1 MSYKFYGSIV
11 LDVRRM
17 HGKTKCILHDEIEGN
32 MIPDQDERHR
42 FDRFFSACDRLRKK
56 KRDANLVALA
66 YLILFA
72 LSIVLQS
79 KAISSS
85 NIGGIIAQFQV
96 MISVFVV
103 VVISKRGFIV
113 AIVAN
118 LMQSLLVVVLVI
130 FQGYISALPGI
141 LVPYSTILILFVIF
155 VNDRRLLRIVSETSI
170 QKEKIE
176 TLYLDVAVA
185 EAEAKLRNDELEKNT
200 LAIKE
205 TGEKLTHMAFFD
217 LLTEL
222 PNRKMIIDRMELLI
236 RIFAQQG
243 LSFSFVHIDL
253 DNFKRINESSGHEK
267 GDTVLVMV
275 ADRLKSFIDPDD
287 ILGRVGG
294 DEFALL
300 IQRQLKEEDILAFV
314 ERLRVELMAPFSL
327 DGTDFIMSGSFGISL
342 FPKDGNSSAD
352 ILKCADTAM
361 YKAKEYGKNSVQF
374 FRKEM
379 MTDALQKVQLENK
392 MMTAIQNDEFSLYY
406 QPQYS
411 ADDKHIRGFEALARW
426 HSPEYGNIR
435 PDQFI
440 PMAEETG
447 YIVRLGEWILR
458 TACIRFKNVQ
468 KRLGE
473 KYVLSINISAAQIM
487 SPVFIQMV
495 KKAIREIEFDPYSL
509 EFEVTES
516 ILMQSMEY
524 VIGILKELKSL
535 GIRVA
540 LDDFGT
546 GYSSLQ
552 YLQMLPINTLKIDKS
567 FVETIDLGKEVRP
580 IVGSI
585 ISLAHEMNI
594 KVIAEGVEN
603 VTQLDYL
610 KKFDCDYIQG
620 YIWGKPLDEEGLYSL
635 LQSEQDDISV
645 ADAADSH
652 GA

>member
-1 MSYKFYGSIV
+1 MSHKFYGS
-11 LDVRRM
+11 LFPEMELRDS
-17 HGKTKCILHDEIEGN
+17 
-32 MIPDQDERHR
+32 MIPDQNDSHR
-42 FDRFFSACDRLRKK
+42 FDRFFSACDRLRKN
-56 KRDANLVALA
+56 KRETNLVAITFLM
-66 YLILFA
+66 LFTA
-72 LSIVLQS
+72 SIIFQS
-79 KAISSS
+79 KTGTSS

-113 AIVAN
+113 AVVAN
-118 LMQSLLVVVLVI
+118 LTQSLLVVVLVV
-130 FQGYISALPGI
+130 FRGYISALPGV
-141 LVPYSTILILFVIF
+141 LVPYSTIFILFVIF
-155 VNDRRLLRIVSETSI
+155 VNDRRLLRIVSETSL

-176 TLYLDVAVA
+176 ALYLDVAAA
-185 EAEAKLRNDELEKNT
+185 ETEAKLRNEELEKHSI
-200 LAIKE
+200 AIKE

-222 PNRKMIIDRMELLI
+222 PNRKMIIDRIELLI

-267 GDTVLVMV
+267 GDAVLIMV
-275 ADRLKSFIDPDD
+275 ADRLKSFIDADD

-300 IQRQLKEEDILAFV
+300 IQRQLKEEDILSFV
-314 ERLRVELMAPFSL
+314 ERLRVELMAPFNL

-342 FPKDGNSSAD
+342 FPQDGTSSAD

-411 ADDKHIRGFEALARW
+411 ADDKRIRGFEALARW

-473 KYVLSINISAAQIM
+473 NYVLSINISAAQIM

-524 VIGILKELKSL
+524 VIGVLKELKSI

-603 VTQLDYL
+603 VTQLEYL
-610 KKFDCDYIQG
+610 KRFDCDYIQG
-620 YIWGKPLDEEGLYSL
+620 YIWGKPLDEDGLYAL